1 MKRVLAIIALL
12 GSGAAMMAA
21 RPGSEFQLVTQL
33 NGQPIRVIMA
43 DGGPWGI
50 FTTYDAGTANNF
62 GCAPLTGLTNNVGAA
77 VSANVL
83 VFIPLAQLNVC
94 VMPSVNGPLWDGG
107 CNTLPTNINYG
118 WPVAA
123 NVPQYI
129 TPDSVATRI
138 CAVTDAGFI
147 QLPIGWAQ

>member
-1 MKRVLAIIALL
+1 MRALALVALL
-12 GSGAAMMAA
+12 SLGALLMAA
-21 RPGSEFQLVTQL
+21 RPGTEQQLVQQL
-33 NGQPIRVIMA
+33 NGQPVRPVMA

-62 GCAPLTGLTNNVGAA
+62 GCAPLTGLRNNVGAS

-83 VFIPLAQLNVC
+83 VFIPLQPLNVC

-107 CNTLPTNINYG
+107 CTTIPNDINYG

-123 NVPQYI
+123 GVPQYI
-129 TPDSVATRI
+129 TPDSVANTI
-138 CAVTDAGFI
+138 CVVSDAGFI
-147 QLPIGWAQ
+147 SLPIGWAQ